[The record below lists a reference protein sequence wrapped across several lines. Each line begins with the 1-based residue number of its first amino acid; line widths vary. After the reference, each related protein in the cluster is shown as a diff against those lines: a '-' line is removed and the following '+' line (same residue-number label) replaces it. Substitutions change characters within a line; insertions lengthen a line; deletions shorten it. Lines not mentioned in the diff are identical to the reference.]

1 MKILNIIFSVLL
13 VLTYSYFSYLLF
25 DIGLL
30 SGKYGIILFIIL
42 AIIILL
48 IIIGIIKGKKIC
60 KIISYIFY
68 VIFLLIFIVGIYY
81 LNTTIA
87 FIDSFGK
94 KDKTD
99 YDNYYVVVLK
109 NSRYLKLKDLNNKK
123 IGMCKTLDSNVL
135 KNIKISF
142 DSKEY
147 EECESLKEAFYEK
160 KVDAL
165 ILSDVDEFL
174 LNNIDSL
181 FEENVRVIHTIK
193 IRKENT
199 KEKENENVNVSKT
212 PFTVF
217 ISGIDTY
224 GAISK
229 VSRSDVN
236 IIATVNPISNEVLL
250 TTIPRDY
257 YVQLDGTTGYKDKLT
272 HAGIYGIDKSVKTI
286 ENLLNTKINYYVRV
300 NFDSV
305 VKLVDEIGG
314 VNIYS
319 DRNLKFCDIKQGYN
333 YLDGKCALRFAR
345 ERHSYETGDRHRGE
359 NQEEVIRAIIEK
371 VSKSNTILTKYNTI
385 LTNLQNSFE
394 SNVSPKTIKDYIK
407 MQIKDMPSWNVKN
420 LNLNGYDSHNYTYS
434 YKGSKLYVM
443 EPDYNTVNKA
453 KKIINGMLNKKT
465 FSELG
470 I

>member
-1 MKILNIIFSVLL
+1 MKFLNKIFSGLL
-13 VLTYSYFSYLLF
+13 VILFSYFSYLLF
-25 DIGLL
+25 DIGIL
-30 SGKYGIILFIIL
+30 SGMFGVILISILTIIV
-42 AIIILL
+42 LL
-48 IIIGIIKGKKIC
+48 IIIGIMKGKKVC
-60 KIISYIFY
+60 KIFSYVFY
-68 VIFLLIFIVGIYY
+68 VIFLSIFIIGIYY
-81 LNTTIA
+81 LNTTKA

-94 KDKTD
+94 SDKTS

-109 NSRYLKLKDLNNKK
+109 NSRYLKIKDLKNKK
-123 IGMCKTLDSNVL
+123 IGMCKALDSNVL
-135 KNIKISF
+135 KKIKISF
-142 DSKEY
+142 DDNLY
-147 EECESLKEAFYEK
+147 NDCESAKEALYDK
-160 KVDAL
+160 KIDAL
-165 ILSDVDEFL
+165 ILGDVDEFL
-174 LNNIDSL
+174 LSNADSL
-181 FEENVRVIHTIK
+181 FEENVRVIYTIK
-193 IRKENT
+193 IRKENA
-199 KEKENENVNVSKT
+199 KEKENENVDVSKT

-224 GAISK
+224 GTISK

-236 IIATVNPISNEVLL
+236 IVVTVNPISNEVLL

-257 YVQLDGTTGYKDKLT
+257 YVQLNGTTGYKDKLT
-272 HAGIYGIDKSVKTI
+272 HAGIYGIDMSIRTI
-286 ENLLNTKINYYVRV
+286 ENLLDTNINYYLRV

-319 DRNLKFCDIKQGYN
+319 DRDLKFCDIKQGYN

-371 VSKSNTILTKYNTI
+371 VSKSNAILTKYNTI
-385 LTNLQNSFE
+385 ITNLQNSFE
-394 SNVSPKTIKDYIK
+394 SNVSSKTIKDYIK

-420 LNLNGYDSHNYTYS
+420 LNLSGYDSHNYTYS

-443 EPDYNTVNKA
+443 EPNYNTVNRA
-453 KKIINGMLNKKT
+453 KKVINGMLNKKT

>member
-13 VLTYSYFSYLLF
+13 VLIYSYFSYLLF

-48 IIIGIIKGKKIC
+48 IIIGIMKGKKVC
-60 KIISYIFY
+60 KIFSYVFY
-68 VIFLLIFIVGIYY
+68 VIFLLIFIIGIYY

-94 KDKTD
+94 KNKTD

-123 IGMCKTLDSNVL
+123 IGMCKTLDSKVL

-174 LNNIDSL
+174 LSNIDSL

-224 GAISK
+224 GVISK

-236 IIATVNPISNEVLL
+236 IVVTVNPISNEVLL

-286 ENLLNTKINYYVRV
+286 ENLLDTNINYYVRV

-319 DRNLKFCDIKQGYN
+319 DRDLKFCDIKQGNN

-371 VSKSNTILTKYNTI
+371 VSKSNAILTKYNTI

-443 EPDYNTVNKA
+443 EPNYNTVNRA
-453 KKIINGMLNKKT
+453 KEVINGMLNKKT

>member
-1 MKILNIIFSVLL
+1 ML
-13 VLTYSYFSYLLF
+13 
-25 DIGLL
+25 
-30 SGKYGIILFIIL
+30 GIILISVLTIIV
-42 AIIILL
+42 LL
-48 IIIGIIKGKKIC
+48 IIIGIIKGKKVC
-60 KIISYIFY
+60 KIFSYIFY
-68 VIFLLIFIVGIYY
+68 VIFLSIFVIGIYY
-81 LNTTIA
+81 LNTTKT

-94 KDKTD
+94 SDKTN

-109 NSRYLKLKDLNNKK
+109 NSRYLKMKDLNNKK
-123 IGMCKTLDSNVL
+123 IGMCNTLDSNVL
-135 KNIKISF
+135 RKIKISF
-142 DSKEY
+142 DDNLYDDCSSAKEDLY
-147 EECESLKEAFYEK
+147 DK
-160 KVDAL
+160 KMDAL

-174 LNNIDSL
+174 LSNVDSL
-181 FEENVRVIHTIK
+181 FEDNVRVIYTIK
-193 IRKENT
+193 IKKENT
-199 KEKENENVNVSKT
+199 KEEEKESIDVSKT

-224 GAISK
+224 GTISK

-236 IIATVNPISNEVLL
+236 IVATVNPLSNEVLL

-257 YVQLDGTTGYKDKLT
+257 YVQLNGTVGYKDKLT
-272 HAGIYGIDKSVKTI
+272 HAGIYGINMSIKTI
-286 ENLLNTKINYYVRV
+286 EDLLDTNINYYLRV

-305 VKLVDEIGG
+305 VKLVDEIDG

-319 DRNLKFCDIKQGYN
+319 DRNLNFCDIKKGYN

-371 VSKSNTILTKYNTI
+371 VSKSSSILTKYNTI
-385 LTNLQNSFE
+385 LTNLQSSFE
-394 SNVSPKTIKDYIK
+394 SNVDSKTIKSYIK
-407 MQIKDMPSWNVKN
+407 MQIKDMPSWNVKT

-434 YKGSKLYVM
+434 YKGSMLYVM

-453 KKIINGMLNKKT
+453 KEAINGMLNNKT

>member
-42 AIIILL
+42 TIVILL

-272 HAGIYGIDKSVKTI
+272 HAGIYGIDKSIGTL
-286 ENLLNTKINYYVRV
+286 ENLYDINIDHYLRV
-300 NFDSV
+300 NFNTLIKV
-305 VKLVDEIGG
+305 VDVIGG
-314 VNIYS
+314 IDIYS
-319 DRNLKFCDIKQGYN
+319 DKAFTPWTNRRVYINQGIN
-333 YLDGKCALRFAR
+333 HMNGEMALAYAR
-345 ERHSYETGDRHRGE
+345 
-359 NQEEVIRAIIEK
+359 
-371 VSKSNTILTKYNTI
+371 
-385 LTNLQNSFE
+385 
-394 SNVSPKTIKDYIK
+394 
-407 MQIKDMPSWNVKN
+407 
-420 LNLNGYDSHNYTYS
+420 
-434 YKGSKLYVM
+434 
-443 EPDYNTVNKA
+443 
-453 KKIINGMLNKKT
+453 
-465 FSELG
+465 
-470 I
+470 